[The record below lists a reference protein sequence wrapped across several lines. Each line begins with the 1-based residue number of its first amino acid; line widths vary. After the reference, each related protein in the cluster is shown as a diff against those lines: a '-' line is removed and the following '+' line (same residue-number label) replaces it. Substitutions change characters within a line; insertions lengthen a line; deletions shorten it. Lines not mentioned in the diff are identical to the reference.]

1 MRRVGF
7 GSSVIAGAIAVLVL
21 SASAGRAA
29 AQGLAD
35 FDYENLAL
43 RGLGVET
50 GYMVRANGV
59 EQTQTYGVRLDLGY
73 LGPGL
78 RIVPS
83 FTYWSSELEA
93 NEVDRLETQLMQ
105 LIAGATGG
113 TAPDLQ
119 LGRITW
125 SDLVVG
131 VDGHFVWN
139 IPFGFLSLLGGG
151 ASAHVLNGGGDAVNG
166 TFVEDL
172 LDTVRAGINVHGGLE
187 YPIGSRAR
195 VYGQTRYELVEDVQY
210 LELRAGGQIMFGGA
224 VPGEIERR

>member
-1 MRRVGF
+1 MMATITVVLAMTAGVGQ
-7 GSSVIAGAIAVLVL
+7 G
-21 SASAGRAA
+21 A

-43 RGLGVET
+43 RGLGLET
-50 GYMVRANGV
+50 GYMARANGV
-59 EQTQTYGVRLDLGY
+59 EEVQTYGVRLDLGY

-93 NEVDRLETQLMQ
+93 SEVDRLENQLMN
-105 LIAGATGG
+105 LIASATEGP
-113 TAPDLQ
+113 APDVQ

-139 IPFGFLSLLGGG
+139 IPFGFLTVLGGG
-151 ASAHVLNGGGDAVNG
+151 ASAHVLNGGGDAVKG

-187 YPIGSRAR
+187 YPIGNRVR
-195 VYGQTRYELVEDVQY
+195 VYGATRYELVEDLQY
-210 LELRAGGQIMFGGA
+210 LEIRVGGQIMFGSSA
-224 VPGEIERR
+224 PGEIDPR